1 METLIP
7 NPMRNGFPRAF
18 YRQVT
23 ATESVELPSRMS
35 VSAYGCTS
43 NGCYT
48 CHYWQGLI
56 SKNGRVLECS
66 ELGIRGK
73 LLLLAAGI
81 AIPLVLV
88 GILDL
93 RNMWRLSR
101 AQLDDS
107 VKQQVDLAS
116 VALERWLDD
125 QKKALDAIAAL
136 AADNDTRAPTIRNN
150 LENVLRTRPFWLD
163 LRITNSVGTT
173 MMSQPNRRDVL
184 PTALSD
190 HLVSEMRER
199 GSWAVVSDRTVDEAR
214 PIVVIA
220 VPVQKGGAVIARID
234 GAAINELFNSIEL
247 SQQAIISVLDSD
259 GRVLYRRRGSEAPT
273 EADVSWAPLSSVLT
287 NVRTNVVELT
297 SPIDGIKRVYG
308 MAHVRDTGLVAL
320 IGIPSST
327 LYEPARQRLIRY
339 AFIGLVALLLA
350 VIAALVIERS
360 IVGPVRRL
368 RSTAQRLG
376 GGDLKARAAISEGGE
391 IGDLGSAFNTMAQ
404 QIAEREE
411 RLTELDRLKSEFVSN
426 VSHELKTPL
435 TTIKLL
441 SHLLQRNGLPEEE
454 RLDYSKSIAIECDRQ
469 IDFIGNL
476 LDLSRI
482 ESGAYKLCKMRV
494 DVKDLIMSSVN
505 VERYRAESLG
515 LGLTT
520 NVAAALPP
528 LKGDFDALRRVVRGL
543 VDNAIKYTPE
553 GGHINVSARQAGD
566 MLEISVKD
574 TGKGIPSADIPHV
587 FEKFY
592 RAGSEMEAGND
603 STGAQGT
610 AASGVGLGLYLAQ
623 HVVGQ
628 LDGEIVIRSKEG
640 SGTTF
645 SVWLPLWSNDS
656 DAVAI
661 REENSD
667 VKAVVGR

>member
-1 METLIP
+1 
-7 NPMRNGFPRAF
+7 
-18 YRQVT
+18 
-23 ATESVELPSRMS
+23 
-35 VSAYGCTS
+35 
-43 NGCYT
+43 
-48 CHYWQGLI
+48 
-56 SKNGRVLECS
+56 
-66 ELGIRGK
+66 LGIRGK

-81 AIPLVLV
+81 AVPLVVV
-88 GILDL
+88 GVLDL

-136 AADNDTRAPTIRNN
+136 AADNDTRTPTIREN

-173 MMSQPNRRDVL
+173 IMSQPNRRDVL
-184 PTALSD
+184 PNALTD
-190 HLVSEMRER
+190 HLVSQMRESN
-199 GSWAVVSDRTVDEAR
+199 SWAVVTDRTVDEAR

-220 VPVQKGGAVIARID
+220 VPVQKGGAVIVRID
-234 GAAINELFNSIEL
+234 GAAISELFDRIEL
-247 SQQAIISVLDSD
+247 SQQAIISVMDSD

-273 EADVSWAPLSSVLT
+273 EADVSWAPLSSVLASA
-287 NVRTNVVELT
+287 RTNVAELT

-308 MAHVRDTGLVAL
+308 VAHVRDTGLVAL
-320 IGIPSST
+320 IGIPSSS

-339 AFIGLVALLLA
+339 AFIGLIALSLA

-391 IGDLGSAFNTMAQ
+391 IGDLGAAFNTMAR

-411 RLTELDRLKSEFVSN
+411 RLKELDQLKSEFVSS

-441 SHLLQRNGLPEEE
+441 SHLLQRSGLAEDE
-454 RLDYSKSIAIECDRQ
+454 RLDYSKTIAIECDRQ

-482 ESGAYKLCKMRV
+482 ESGAYKLRKMRV
-494 DVKDLIMSSVN
+494 DVGDLIASSVN
-505 VERYRAESLG
+505 VERHRAESLG
-515 LGLTT
+515 LMLTT
-520 NVAAALPP
+520 KVAPALAP
-528 LKGDFDALRRVVRGL
+528 LKGDFEALRRVVRGL

-553 GGHINVSARQAGD
+553 GGDIVVSAQQAGD
-566 MLEISVKD
+566 MLEIVVKD
-574 TGKGIPSADIPHV
+574 TGKGISEADLPHV

-592 RAGSEMEAGND
+592 RARSETEPGNGSTT
-603 STGAQGT
+603 SPGT
-610 AASGVGLGLYLAQ
+610 AAAGVGLGLYLAQ

-628 LDGEIVIRSKEG
+628 LDGEIVVNSKEG

-645 SVWLPLWSNDS
+645 SVRLPPWSDNGGP
-656 DAVAI
+656 VAI
-661 REENSD
+661 REEQKD
-667 VKAVVGR
+667 VKAVVGG